1 MKREHFVKVVEETL
15 DSLPEEFRS
24 RIQNVAV
31 LVEDFPANQRSVK
44 PGRGRLLLGVF
55 HGVPTTK
62 KSIFDLPSGGVSILL
77 CKRPGFVFGDG
88 CAREGA
94 ASLPSPSDVERFCAL
109 MTQLSPGPAF
119 VPATES

>member
-1 MKREHFVKVVEETL
+1 MSRPLLEVADL
-15 DSLPEEFRS
+15 IRS
-24 RIQNVAV
+24 AGTAFIER
-31 LVEDFPANQRSVK
+31 
-44 PGRGRLLLGVF
+44 
-55 HGVPTTK
+55 
-62 KSIFDLPSGGVSILL
+62 GVSILL

>member
-1 MKREHFVKVVEETL
+1 VKTELKRRMHEPIPEQGKWLRAVVGGHF
-15 DSLPEEFRS
+15 RYY
-24 RIQNVAV
+24 
-31 LVEDFPANQRSVK
+31 
-44 PGRGRLLLGVF
+44 
-55 HGVPTTK
+55 GVPMNQPALA
-62 KSIFDLPSGGVSILL
+62 IFRFRVGGVSILL